1 MLRKVIRQSLAK
13 RAQPILASRMS
24 PMTIAAQAT
33 SMTSVNNMSI
43 FGAQT
48 VRGYYK
54 DNVLMPREYGD
65 GYMSDPVVTAERVVR
80 CIALHDNVN
89 DPSSITLGATFEE
102 LGLNELDMVEI
113 YLMLEKEFDFEISED
128 DCESFTTVNDLV
140 ENIARNFYAK

>member
-1 MLRKVIRQSLAK
+1 MPLV
-13 RAQPILASRMS
+13 
-24 PMTIAAQAT
+24 
-33 SMTSVNNMSI
+33 SVG
-43 FGAQT
+43 GAQ
-48 VRGYYK
+48 GYYK

-65 GYMSDPVVTAERVVR
+65 GYMSDPVATAERVVR
-80 CIALHDNVN
+80 CIALHDNVH